1 MINTSKISLEA
12 AADLIIS
19 YIELRQKRA
28 AEKKA

>member
-19 YIELRQKRA
+19 YIELRQKKA
-28 AEKKA
+28 ANA

>member
-19 YIELRQKRA
+19 YIELRQKNA
-28 AEKKA
+28 AKA

>member
-19 YIELRQKRA
+19 YIELRQKKA
-28 AEKKA
+28 AEA

>member
-19 YIELRQKRA
+19 YIELRQK
-28 AEKKA
+28 KAVDA

>member
-19 YIELRQKRA
+19 YIELRQKKT
-28 AEKKA
+28 AEA